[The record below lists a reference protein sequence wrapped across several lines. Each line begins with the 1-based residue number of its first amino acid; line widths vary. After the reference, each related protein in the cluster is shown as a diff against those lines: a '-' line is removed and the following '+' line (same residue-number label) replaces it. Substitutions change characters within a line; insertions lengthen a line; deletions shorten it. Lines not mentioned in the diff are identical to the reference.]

1 LLKHLYIKNRPEEM
15 LSLSFYLAST
25 FCKYQVNE
33 LFFLKWAQLFAIVAI
48 VVVLV
53 VYIVGKNFRWQKIMQ
68 RALTRVELD
77 CL

>member
-33 LFFLKWAQLFAIVAI
+33 LFFKMGSTFAI
-48 VVVLV
+48 VVVAIIVVV
-53 VYIVGKNFRWQKIMQ
+53 VYTAGKNFRWQKSCKGLQ
-68 RALTRVELD
+68 LE
-77 CL
+77 